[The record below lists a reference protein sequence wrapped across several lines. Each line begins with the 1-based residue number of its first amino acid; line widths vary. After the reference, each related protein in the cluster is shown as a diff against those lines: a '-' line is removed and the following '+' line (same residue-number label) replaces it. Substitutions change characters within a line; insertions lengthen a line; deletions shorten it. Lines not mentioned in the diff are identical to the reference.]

1 MKGPKKVKKVN
12 KDAELVAKWNYY
24 TLSQEMLRRPVVAC
38 ELGRLYNKDAI
49 IEFLLAKS
57 SEKALGKAASH
68 IKSIK
73 NVTELRLSDNPAW
86 EGDQGNPK
94 GDKHDNLQPAH
105 FICPPPLV
113 GLEMNSQHS
122 GCFLPCFGCVFSG

>member
-68 IKSIK
+68 IKSM
-73 NVTELRLSDNPAW
+73 NVRLVILKCSGGLSD
-86 EGDQGNPK
+86 
-94 GDKHDNLQPAH
+94 
-105 FICPPPLV
+105 
-113 GLEMNSQHS
+113 
-122 GCFLPCFGCVFSG
+122 

>member
-1 MKGPKKVKKVN
+1 M
-12 KDAELVAKWNYY
+12 AKWNYY

-105 FICPPPLV
+105 FICRPPPSLV

-122 GCFLPCFGCVFSG
+122 CCFLPCFGCVFSG